1 MADKAAPKYDDLNNR
16 YPGDFRA
23 GEIILYSYGGSQLEI
38 SGMTAVVN
46 VYQDLD
52 SAFLSGNLMFFDSV
66 GAVNKLPIIG
76 NEFLEFKFRTPI
88 DAKGDEEMN
97 ATNHRFQ
104 VYEKRSVR
112 STQAFKASSV

>member
-46 VYQDLD
+46 VYQWPAA
-52 SAFLSGNLMFFDSV
+52 SPAAQTARARGGRRARRGRRRSPRR
-66 GAVNKLPIIG
+66 GAAPQRRL
-76 NEFLEFKFRTPI
+76 RR
-88 DAKGDEEMN
+88 A
-97 ATNHRFQ
+97 R
-104 VYEKRSVR
+104 RR
-112 STQAFKASSV
+112 